1 MLSRCWLVM
10 RFCAGYAGSLERRI
24 IMEKPNYLYPVQ
36 EILTLALLAIKVVT
50 SCLYHLLGMIFNY
63 QQRVVFFHY
72 VIV

>member
-50 SCLYHLLGMIFNY
+50 SLYHLLGMIFNY